1 MTSTRDI
8 KAEEHRMITCLE
20 GAGVRPTRQRVL
32 IGRFLLDGRKRHVGA
47 EQLYEEVQTSGQQ
60 IALATVYNCLHKF
73 VNAGLLRQVKNVG
86 DTVLFDTNLLEHYHF
101 VDIETGAMV
110 DISPADVTLKK
121 MPKIPDGF
129 EAESIELTVRLRRK
143 TTSKRLI

>member
-8 KAEEHRMITCLE
+8 KAEEHRIIICLE
-20 GAGVRPTRQRVL
+20 DAGVRPTRQRVL
-32 IGRFLLDGRKRHVGA
+32 IGRLLLDGRKRHVGA
-47 EQLYEEVQTSGQQ
+47 EQLYEEVQTSGQHM
-60 IALATVYNCLHKF
+60 ALATVYNCLHKF
-73 VNAGLLRQVKNVG
+73 ADAGLLRQVKNVG
-86 DTVLFDTNLLEHYHF
+86 DTMLFDTNLSEHYHF

-110 DISPADVTLKK
+110 DISPADVTLQK

-143 TTSKRLI
+143 TTS